1 MNPSDAL
8 VTSGKL
14 NERFRCKAI
23 LDDCILGW
31 SKLIEDAGPDAEVT
45 VSSVIDELL
54 IVREHIENETR
65 CLALG

>member
-1 MNPSDAL
+1 MNPSDRL

-31 SKLIEDAGPDAEVT
+31 SKLIEDAGHDADVT
-45 VSSVIDELL
+45 VGSVIDSLL
-54 IVREHIENETR
+54 IARGQIEDETP
-65 CLALG
+65 LG